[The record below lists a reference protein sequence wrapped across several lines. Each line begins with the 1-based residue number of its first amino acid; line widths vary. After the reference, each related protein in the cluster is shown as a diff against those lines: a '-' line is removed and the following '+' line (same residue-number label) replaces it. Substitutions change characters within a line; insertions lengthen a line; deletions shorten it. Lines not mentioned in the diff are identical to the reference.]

1 MLMNTDK
8 NNMNK
13 EVDLS
18 DNILSLD
25 ADKEVIL
32 CWRMQ
37 TDIW

>member
-1 MLMNTDK
+1 MNTDK

-25 ADKEVIL
+25 ADKEVIEGV
-32 CWRMQ
+32 RSG
-37 TDIW
+37 

>member
-25 ADKEVIL
+25 ADKEVIEGV
-32 CWRMQ
+32 RSG
-37 TDIW
+37 

>member
-1 MLMNTDK
+1 MLTNTDK

-25 ADKEVIL
+25 TDKEVIEGV
-32 CWRMQ
+32 RSG
-37 TDIW
+37 

>member
-13 EVDLS
+13 EEDLS

-25 ADKEVIL
+25 ADKEVIEGV
-32 CWRMQ
+32 RSG
-37 TDIW
+37 

>member
-1 MLMNTDK
+1 MLTNTDK

-25 ADKEVIL
+25 ADKEVIEGV
-32 CWRMQ
+32 RSG
-37 TDIW
+37 